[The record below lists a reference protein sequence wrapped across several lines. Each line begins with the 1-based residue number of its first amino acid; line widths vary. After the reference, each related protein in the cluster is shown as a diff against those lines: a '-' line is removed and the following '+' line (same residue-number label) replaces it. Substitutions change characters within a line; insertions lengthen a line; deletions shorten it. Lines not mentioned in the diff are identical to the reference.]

1 MKKTLTLAIAAAL
14 VAAACGTAV
23 DDLPTDLGGDGIRV
37 VAVTM
42 SEFYFSPA
50 VVEVEQGETV
60 RFVVTNDGVAE
71 HEFELSNDAAI
82 AASVLAASCA
92 SASANAEPA
101 TMDPNTTASQG
112 ITVVE
117 FVREQA
123 PEAAAATL
131 GSDEEIYAHLQRIIA
146 AARIAIAQDGACQSG
161 FNSYLKGALSRETE
175 LDPAETYNRS
185 TTFFFAA
192 YLATDAETPERDWL
206 FSCFDANRDGKQ
218 DRMPG
223 LNPGALTH
231 QGPEASV
238 TPSAGRAG

>member
-1 MKKTLTLAIAAAL
+1 MKAIA
-14 VAAACGTAV
+14 
-23 DDLPTDLGGDGIRV
+23 
-37 VAVTM
+37 
-42 SEFYFSPA
+42 
-50 VVEVEQGETV
+50 
-60 RFVVTNDGVAE
+60 
-71 HEFELSNDAAI
+71 AAI

-101 TMDPNTTASQG
+101 TMDPTTTASQG

-146 AARIAIAQDGACQSG
+146 AARTAIAQDGTCQSG

-192 YLATDAETPERDWL
+192 YLATDAEAPERDWL